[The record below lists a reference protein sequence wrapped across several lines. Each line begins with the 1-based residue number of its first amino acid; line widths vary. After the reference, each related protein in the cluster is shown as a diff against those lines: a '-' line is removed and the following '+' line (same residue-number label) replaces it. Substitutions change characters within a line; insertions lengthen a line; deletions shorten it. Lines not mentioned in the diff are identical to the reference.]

1 MQSGDPYATCTHR
14 QVSLLTFMSVC
25 SFLHFC
31 NIDVQRVMR
40 TFLTLRHTR
49 RRRRDTK
56 TT

>member
-31 NIDVQRVMR
+31 NIDVQTSYEDFSYVAPYKVQAP
-40 TFLTLRHTR
+40 RH
-49 RRRRDTK
+49 
-56 TT
+56 